1 MSYLPRHLEG
11 ERGARP
17 GYISEYMRKLIL
29 IALEHEFVEG
39 VSSAVLDYKGN
50 GSYSEIHTVPFRPIR
65 QSRVTRPFDKTN
77 FGRLSRVTGRPVE
90 YKM

>member
-50 GSYSEIHTVPFRPIR
+50 GSYSEIP
-65 QSRVTRPFDKTN
+65 SRAEFERRTELPVGLNVFPTR
-77 FGRLSRVTGRPVE
+77 
-90 YKM
+90 